1 MEEKI
6 DKNEPLE
13 EPSVLNIKEGK
24 EKDDISIAAS
34 VSPMIGA
41 SRSKR
46 FSFRRLNTM
55 STFNDVDIDNH
66 IDYIKEELNKINY
79 SLDSRMFSDLILNI
93 LDKILTNNGVN
104 NKFNR
109 IIYNYIIEFGNFKTD
124 SPILL

>member
-1 MEEKI
+1 MSPI
-6 DKNEPLE
+6 SLSRAVIPLQ
-13 EPSVLNIKEGK
+13 PNIFCK
-24 EKDDISIAAS
+24 
-34 VSPMIGA
+34 
-41 SRSKR
+41 
-46 FSFRRLNTM
+46 
-55 STFNDVDIDNH
+55 
-66 IDYIKEELNKINY
+66 KEELNKINY

>member
-66 IDYIKEELNKINY
+66 IDYIKEELNKI
-79 SLDSRMFSDLILNI
+79 SREAPQAI
-93 LDKILTNNGVN
+93 KIAPTMRREL
-104 NKFNR
+104 
-109 IIYNYIIEFGNFKTD
+109 
-124 SPILL
+124 SCLA